1 MFNSY
6 QRYVEEDLN
15 IENSEKLQPQT
26 NKHIFVQA
34 FNPMLGKMEWK
45 SQPEDYDYQQ
55 EVARAAF
62 ADMLHDSE
70 RNQLY
75 YQGLKSAIEKKRKEG
90 EKVHV
95 LDIGTGTGLLAM
107 MGAKLGADEVTAIEE
122 FAPMY
127 RCAKKIIEAN
137 GFGDKI
143 KLIGKRSTRVKVS
156 SENSKIEDKEFD
168 MKERANILV
177 TEVFDTE
184 LIGEAAIAT
193 FNHAHKFLLTKDCI
207 VVPSEGVM
215 YAQVVNSDVASK
227 WNALH
232 TICT

>member
-15 IENSEKLQPQT
+15 IENSEKLQPERT
-26 NKHIFVQA
+26 KNIFVQA

-156 SENSKIEDKEFD
+156 SDNSKIEDE
-168 MKERANILV
+168 
-177 TEVFDTE
+177 
-184 LIGEAAIAT
+184 
-193 FNHAHKFLLTKDCI
+193 LLTYFDSHFWFHDTWLQFRWEC
-207 VVPSEGVM
+207 
-215 YAQVVNSDVASK
+215 A
-227 WNALH
+227 
-232 TICT
+232 